1 MSPFII
7 IDLLYKFSL
16 LSFQNYK
23 RKSTSSR
30 PSSSGG
36 KNPSSTRSSRSEAGC
51 GSSSSAKRGH
61 PVKEALSPSVAE
73 SIRAVFAAFVWHE
86 GIVHDTMA
94 VASYLKF
101 HPGLSKQGQNHGS
114 AEAGGGAAGS
124 DQDGAGGPTQQS
136 KETKARQRHSVEV
149 RHSELNRISISRKKT
164 FIHFYFSRKK
174 CF

>member
-1 MSPFII
+1 M
-7 IDLLYKFSL
+7 
-16 LSFQNYK
+16 
-23 RKSTSSR
+23 
-30 PSSSGG
+30 
-36 KNPSSTRSSRSEAGC
+36 
-51 GSSSSAKRGH
+51 
-61 PVKEALSPSVAE
+61 AE

-114 AEAGGGAAGS
+114 AEAGGAAGS
-124 DQDGAGGPTQQS
+124 DQDGTGGPTQQS

-164 FIHFYFSRKK
+164 FIYFCFSRKK
-174 CF
+174 MFLQEFQFQEKKNSCHYFFIYF

>member
-1 MSPFII
+1 M
-7 IDLLYKFSL
+7 
-16 LSFQNYK
+16 
-23 RKSTSSR
+23 
-30 PSSSGG
+30 
-36 KNPSSTRSSRSEAGC
+36 
-51 GSSSSAKRGH
+51 
-61 PVKEALSPSVAE
+61 AE

-149 RHSELNRISISRKKT
+149 SHSELYSTSKIVPCSGELEIGQFLPFGLALGQNRG
-164 FIHFYFSRKK
+164 HFLSSNF
-174 CF
+174 

>member
-1 MSPFII
+1 M
-7 IDLLYKFSL
+7 
-16 LSFQNYK
+16 
-23 RKSTSSR
+23 
-30 PSSSGG
+30 
-36 KNPSSTRSSRSEAGC
+36 
-51 GSSSSAKRGH
+51 
-61 PVKEALSPSVAE
+61 AE

-114 AEAGGGAAGS
+114 AEAGGAAGS

-149 RHSELNRISISRKKT
+149 RHSELNRISISRKKNINLFLLFT
-164 FIHFYFSRKK
+164 KK
-174 CF
+174 NVF

>member
-1 MSPFII
+1 M
-7 IDLLYKFSL
+7 
-16 LSFQNYK
+16 
-23 RKSTSSR
+23 
-30 PSSSGG
+30 
-36 KNPSSTRSSRSEAGC
+36 
-51 GSSSSAKRGH
+51 
-61 PVKEALSPSVAE
+61 AE

-114 AEAGGGAAGS
+114 AEAGGAAGS

-164 FIHFYFSRKK
+164 FIYFYFSRKK
-174 CF
+174 MFFQEFQFQEKKIPATIFFIYF

>member
-1 MSPFII
+1 M
-7 IDLLYKFSL
+7 
-16 LSFQNYK
+16 
-23 RKSTSSR
+23 
-30 PSSSGG
+30 
-36 KNPSSTRSSRSEAGC
+36 
-51 GSSSSAKRGH
+51 
-61 PVKEALSPSVAE
+61 AE

-114 AEAGGGAAGS
+114 AEAGGAAGS

-149 RHSELNRISISRKKT
+149 RHSELNRISISRKKNINLFLLFT
-164 FIHFYFSRKK
+164 KKNVFSGISISRKK
-174 CF
+174 KFLPLFFLFIFNLLCRLPSL

>member
-1 MSPFII
+1 MSSSSVLL
-7 IDLLYKFSL
+7 IDLLYKFLL

-114 AEAGGGAAGS
+114 AEAGGAAGS

-149 RHSELNRISISRKKT
+149 SHSELCFLNMT
-164 FIHFYFSRKK
+164 F
-174 CF
+174 

>member
-1 MSPFII
+1 M
-7 IDLLYKFSL
+7 
-16 LSFQNYK
+16 
-23 RKSTSSR
+23 
-30 PSSSGG
+30 
-36 KNPSSTRSSRSEAGC
+36 
-51 GSSSSAKRGH
+51 
-61 PVKEALSPSVAE
+61 AE

-114 AEAGGGAAGS
+114 AEAGGGGGAGS

-149 RHSELNRISISRKKT
+149 RHSELNRISISRKKHL
-164 FIHFYFSRKK
+164 FIFIFHEKK
-174 CF
+174 MFFHEFQFQGKKNPATIF

>member
-1 MSPFII
+1 M
-7 IDLLYKFSL
+7 
-16 LSFQNYK
+16 
-23 RKSTSSR
+23 
-30 PSSSGG
+30 
-36 KNPSSTRSSRSEAGC
+36 
-51 GSSSSAKRGH
+51 
-61 PVKEALSPSVAE
+61 AE

-114 AEAGGGAAGS
+114 AEAGGAAGS

-149 RHSELNRISISRKKT
+149 RHSELNRISISRKKHLFIYT
-164 FIHFYFSRKK
+164 FHEKNVFSGISISGKKNSCHYFFYLFLTCCVACLLCKYRLQY
-174 CF
+174 

>member
-1 MSPFII
+1 M
-7 IDLLYKFSL
+7 
-16 LSFQNYK
+16 
-23 RKSTSSR
+23 
-30 PSSSGG
+30 
-36 KNPSSTRSSRSEAGC
+36 
-51 GSSSSAKRGH
+51 
-61 PVKEALSPSVAE
+61 AE

-114 AEAGGGAAGS
+114 AEAGGAAGS

-149 RHSELNRISISRKKT
+149 RHSELNRISISRKKHLFIFT
-164 FIHFYFSRKK
+164 FHEKK
-174 CF
+174 CFFRNFNFRRKKFLPQFFIYF

>member
-1 MSPFII
+1 M
-7 IDLLYKFSL
+7 
-16 LSFQNYK
+16 
-23 RKSTSSR
+23 
-30 PSSSGG
+30 
-36 KNPSSTRSSRSEAGC
+36 
-51 GSSSSAKRGH
+51 
-61 PVKEALSPSVAE
+61 AE

-114 AEAGGGAAGS
+114 AEAGGTAAGS

-149 RHSELNRISISRKKT
+149 RHSELNRISISRKKNIYLFLLFT
-164 FIHFYFSRKK
+164 KK
-174 CF
+174 MFCRNFNFTKKKFLPLFFFNYS